1 MSLSANHA
9 QVKYKSVYGCDMI
22 RYYNRP
28 PMKLNVASM
37 ELGLAIPIL
46 NFSQGA

>member
-22 RYYNRP
+22 GYYTRPRMDLNR
-28 PMKLNVASM
+28 VSM